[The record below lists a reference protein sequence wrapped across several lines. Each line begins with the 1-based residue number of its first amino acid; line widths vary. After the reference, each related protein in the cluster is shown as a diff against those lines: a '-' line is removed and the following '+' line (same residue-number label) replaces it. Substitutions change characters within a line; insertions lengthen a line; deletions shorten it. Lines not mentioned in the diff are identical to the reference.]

1 MKRKS
6 GLGKAVNI
14 LLRYKVFI
22 ILVLICAVAS
32 IASPYFLKAS
42 NLFNVIRQISMNGI
56 IAVGFT
62 LVLAEGSIDLSVGS
76 MVGLIGVC
84 TAMLAKLNLPVPYIT
99 LVLIAIALGVALG
112 FLNGF
117 VVSTLK
123 IPAFIATL
131 ATQIAMRGVIYV
143 ITNNQH
149 VTSLPDELEFF
160 GQGYVGPIPFPVI
173 ILLVVTVIGY
183 FVLKKTKFGR
193 NAIAVGANRDA
204 AHYCGIH
211 VKHTEYG
218 VFVFMGACAGVAAL
232 ILTGRSGAAQTGA
245 GMQMEMDSIAAVVM
259 GGTPM
264 TGGYGNIIGSI
275 GGSLIIGVISNVL
288 NLTKVNSNWQYIV
301 KGLLIIV
308 AVLLDVQ
315 STRIQNRLA
324 DKAVKE
330 SGNKVEAA
338 PQTPSPGK

>member
-1 MKRKS
+1 MKKNN
-6 GLGKAVNI
+6 GLTQAVNI

-22 ILVLICAVAS
+22 ILIIICAVAS
-32 IASPYFLKAS
+32 VVSPYFLKWS
-42 NLFNVIRQISMNGI
+42 NIFNVIRQISMNGI
-56 IAVGFT
+56 IAIGFT

-84 TAMLAKLNLPVPYIT
+84 TAMLAKLDLPIPYVT
-99 LVLIAIALGVALG
+99 LVLIAIAFGIVLG
-112 FLNGF
+112 FINGF

-173 ILLVVTVIGY
+173 ILLIVTIIGY
-183 FVLKKTKFGR
+183 FVLKRTKFGR
-193 NAIAVGANRDA
+193 HAIAVGANRDA
-204 AHYCGIH
+204 AHYCGIP
-211 VKHTEYG
+211 VKKTEYG
-218 VFVFMGACAGVAAL
+218 VFIFMGACAGVAAL

-245 GMQMEMDSIAAVVM
+245 GLNMEMDSIAAVVM

-288 NLTKVNSNWQYIV
+288 NLTKVDSNWQYIV
-301 KGLLIIV
+301 KGLLIIA

-315 STRIQNRLA
+315 STRIKNRLT
-324 DKAVKE
+324 DKAAKE
-330 SGNKVEAA
+330 EAPKGGA
-338 PQTPSPGK
+338 GTQTSPAGK